1 MHPPSG
7 PLATGSGRHSANH
20 LCVSTNRLESF
31 SDGVFAVAITLLVLG
46 IAVPPVGH
54 HGSLGHA
61 LVGNW
66 PQYAAYVV
74 SFLTIGI
81 IWINHHAMIA
91 RLRAADHTIL
101 ILNLLLLMTVVL
113 LPFAT
118 DLTATYLRQPQGR
131 SLAAVLYAGTSVL
144 MAVTFSLLNGRIL
157 LRRQDLL
164 RDPQP
169 LARRRQIFVR
179 AASGTVP
186 YIVAVGVAF
195 VSAYASLAICGAIAV
210 FYALPIASGHEA
222 GR

>member
-1 MHPPSG
+1 M
-7 PLATGSGRHSANH
+7 
-20 LCVSTNRLESF
+20 STNRLESF

-61 LVGNW
+61 LLGNW

-118 DLTATYLRQPQGR
+118 DLTATYLRHPQGR
-131 SLAAVLYAGTSVL
+131 SVAAVLYAGTSLL

-164 RDPQP
+164 RESLP

-186 YIVAVGVAF
+186 YMVAVGVAF

-210 FYALPIASGHEA
+210 FYVLPIASGHEH
-222 GR
+222 GRD

>member
-1 MHPPSG
+1 M
-7 PLATGSGRHSANH
+7 
-20 LCVSTNRLESF
+20 
-31 SDGVFAVAITLLVLG
+31 FAVAITLLVLG
-46 IAVPPVGH
+46 LVVPHVGPH
-54 HGSLGHA
+54 RSLGHA
-61 LVGNW
+61 LVHNW

-81 IWINHHAMIA
+81 IWINHHAMIG

-101 ILNLLLLMTVVL
+101 ILNLLLLMAVAV

-118 DLTATYLRQPQGR
+118 DLIATYLRHPHAR

-144 MAVTFSLLNGRIL
+144 MAVAFSLLNGRIL

-164 RDPQP
+164 RDPLP

>member
-1 MHPPSG
+1 M
-7 PLATGSGRHSANH
+7 
-20 LCVSTNRLESF
+20 STSRLESF

-46 IAVPPVGH
+46 IAVPPVGA

-61 LVGNW
+61 LVRNW

-101 ILNLLLLMTVVL
+101 ILNLLLLMAVVL

-118 DLTATYLRQPQGR
+118 DLIATYLRHPQGR
-131 SLAAVLYAGTSVL
+131 SLAAALYAGTSLL
-144 MAVTFSLLNGRIL
+144 MAVTFSLLNRRIL
-157 LRRQDLL
+157 LRRPDLL
-164 RDPQP
+164 RDSLP
-169 LARRRQIFVR
+169 LARRRQIFDR

-186 YIVAVGVAF
+186 YMVAIGVAF

-210 FYALPIASGHEA
+210 FYALPIASGHES
-222 GR
+222 GRA

>member
-1 MHPPSG
+1 MHPPHDRIG
-7 PLATGSGRHSANH
+7 GSPGEPRCAM
-20 LCVSTNRLESF
+20 STNRLESF

-46 IAVPPVGH
+46 IDVPTVGA

-61 LVGNW
+61 LVRNW
-66 PQYAAYVV
+66 PQYAAYAV

-81 IWINHHAMIA
+81 IWINHHAMIG

-101 ILNLLLLMTVVL
+101 ILNLLLLMAVVL

-118 DLTATYLRQPQGR
+118 DLIATYLRHPQGR
-131 SLAAVLYAGTSVL
+131 SLAAALYAGSSVL
-144 MAVTFSLLNGRIL
+144 MAVTFSLLNRRIL
-157 LRRQDLL
+157 LRRPDLL
-164 RDPQP
+164 RDSLS
-169 LARRRQIFVR
+169 LARRRQIFNR

-210 FYALPIASGHEA
+210 FYALPIASGYESSHN
-222 GR
+222 